1 MSPLPAGN
9 GSAWGAA
16 ALGSGSNCS
25 GAASLSRQWAVG
37 AALGLTVLV
46 IVAGNLLVI
55 VAIAKTPRLQTMTN
69 VFITSLACADLIMG
83 LLVVP
88 PGATILLSGH
98 WPYGT
103 MVCELWT
110 SLDVLCVTA
119 SIETLCAIAVDRYLA
134 ITSPL
139 QYEALVTKGRAR
151 AVVCM
156 VWAISAFISF
166 LPIMNHWWR
175 DGADEQAVRCYDDP
189 RCCDFVTNMT
199 YAIISSTISF
209 YVPLLVMIFVY
220 VRVFAVATRHVQII
234 GKDKVRFLQE
244 PPSPSSR
251 SGRRRRPSRLLA
263 IKEHKALKTLGIIMG
278 TFTLC
283 WLPFFVANIIKVFCR
298 PLVPDQL
305 FLFLNWLGYVNS
317 AFNPIIYC
325 RSPDFRSAFRKL
337 LCCPRRA
344 DRRLHAVSQ
353 DLQRCPCAFS
363 PRGGPSEDSKAAAP
377 GHPGEDGEAQGSGSS
392 SCCSSRTEETTL
404 SQGSGHRQRP
414 LSESRP
420 QGTQT
425 TLCSQLDES
434 WFLLPVLDLL
444 RRMSSSSPFSRSLSA
459 ERPVT
464 ALWGCQLNTG
474 TRSCVVKEDDDF
486 LEHLLMLR
494 TICLGAEA
502 RDELHVVAVDSKNT
516 YGDHKPVPIAALR
529 TSVLPMISL
538 KGLELVPP
546 VTFVLQCG
554 AGPVYLSGQHV
565 TLEDDAKSE
574 AHEEELSEENVGDED
589 DVRAP

>member
-1 MSPLPAGN
+1 MGN
-9 GSAWGAA
+9 GSAWGAT
-16 ALGSGSNCS
+16 ALSNCS
-25 GAASLSRQWAVG
+25 GTPSLGWQWAVG

-134 ITSPL
+134 ITAPL

-151 AVVCM
+151 AVVCL

-175 DGADEQAVRCYDDP
+175 DRGDEQAVRCYDDP

-209 YVPLLVMIFVY
+209 YVPMLVMIFVY
-220 VRVFAVATRHVQII
+220 VRVFAVATRHVQRI
-234 GKDKVRFLQE
+234 GKDKVRFLRD

-251 SGRRRRPSRLLA
+251 SSRRRRPSRLLA

-363 PRGGPSEDSKAAAP
+363 PRGGPSPDSKAAAP
-377 GHPGEDGEAQGSGSS
+377 RHPGEDGEA
-392 SCCSSRTEETTL
+392 REET
-404 SQGSGHRQRP
+404 SRP
-414 LSESRP
+414 LGECWP

-434 WFLLPVLDLL
+434 WFRPVLDP
-444 RRMSSSSPFSRSLSA
+444 RWRMSSSSPLSWSLS
-459 ERPVT
+459 EEKPV
-464 ALWGCQLNTG
+464 AVLWGCQLGTG
-474 TRSCVVKEDDDF
+474 TPSCVVKEEDDF
-486 LEHLLMLR
+486 FEHLLLLR

-516 YGDHKPVPIAALR
+516 SGEHRPVPIAALR
-529 TSVLPMISL
+529 SSVLPMISL
-538 KGLELVPP
+538 SGLELVPP
-546 VTFVLQCG
+546 ITFVLKCG

-565 TLEDDAKSE
+565 TLEDDAQ
-574 AHEEELSEENVGDED
+574 EEELLEEDVSDED
-589 DVRAP
+589 EARAS